1 MVVEN
6 AIKTFCKN
14 LGILMVFS
22 ISFLLGL
29 LLPILASGPTYNAS
43 GGVFLR
49 FMSIPEMSALDA
61 FVIAFT
67 FLLSN
72 FFVAFGVVAVNLI
85 VKSEKTMLNIATE
98 VINNISKSTF
108 TIFMIYIFLFLVNAF
123 VQVFLVELNAPY
135 WVSALAFLALYLPF
149 FYIGPAIVIDEL
161 KPAHAVRSSIEHMK
175 MYPWRV
181 IKWVIVGLGL
191 LITTSLVTYLIIPAY
206 FQWITLM
213 LNSFLIIPFLI
224 VYQSHSYME
233 KFGILRTE
241 KKKR

>member
-6 AIKTFCKN
+6 AINTFLKN
-14 LGILMVFS
+14 IGILMVFS

-29 LLPILASGPTYNAS
+29 LLPIIASGPTYNAA

-49 FMSIPEMSALDA
+49 FMSIPVMSPMDSL
-61 FVIAFT
+61 VIAVA

-72 FFVAFGVVAVNLI
+72 FFVAFGIVAVNLI

-108 TIFMIYIFLFLVNAF
+108 TIFMIFIFLFLVNAII
-123 VQVFLVELNAPY
+123 QIILTELRAPY
-135 WVSALAFLALYLPF
+135 WVSAIAFLIIYLPF

-161 KPAHAVRSSIEHMK
+161 KPAHALISSIDHMK
-175 MYPWRV
+175 RYPGRV
-181 IKWVIVGLGL
+181 IKWVVAGLGML
-191 LITTSLVTYLIIPAY
+191 LTTMLVSYIILPAY
-206 FQWITLM
+206 FQWITLII
-213 LNSFLIIPFLI
+213 NSFLIIPFLI

-233 KFGILRTE
+233 KFGILKTR
-241 KKKR
+241 KKR